1 MIYDLVDMVGCV
13 YCIFV
18 VDFRNCIIS
27 PILNYIIKNKVD
39 WIKVEAFFLYLYTV
53 WYHMMVGIGRAVSML

>member
-1 MIYDLVDMVGCV
+1 MIYDLVDIVGCV